1 MTLFVNARLS
11 TQVNPSHKVYLVV
24 PVGLLPFGLLPFCL
38 LTPNS
43 GVSPT
48 LTKNDM
54 KDTNQHGLANNIRY
68 HTYRCWAYPVA
79 SLPKNVGRI
88 IVYPT

>member
-1 MTLFVNARLS
+1 MNPRQS

-24 PVGLLPFGLLPFCL
+24 PVGLLPFGLFPFCL

-48 LTKNDM
+48 LKNDM
-54 KDTNQHGLANNIRY
+54 KDSDSEWANHKPECISKY
-68 HTYRCWAYPVA
+68 YQVLYLQMLDVSCGEFA
-79 SLPKNVGRI
+79 
-88 IVYPT
+88 